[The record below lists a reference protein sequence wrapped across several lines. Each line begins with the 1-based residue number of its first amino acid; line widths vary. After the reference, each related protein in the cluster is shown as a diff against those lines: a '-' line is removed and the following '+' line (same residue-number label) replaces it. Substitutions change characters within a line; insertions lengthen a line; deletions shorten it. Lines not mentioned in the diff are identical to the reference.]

1 MPELFLPILVLSAT
15 CLVAAITLGLI
26 IKLRLDMASNTTQQ
40 THTQEQLNKLAEQ
53 ILTQQTLLTHTQSL
67 TSEHHNALVQTLQKQ
82 HQDTLTSQQHELR
95 ASMQDIRQQ
104 LQSTLGQQTQS
115 INHHIMNLQ
124 QKVDQHLQ
132 NISGQ
137 VDKRLTDGFAKT
149 QDIFTDVIKRLA
161 LIDQA
166 QQKITDLS
174 SNVVSLQDILSNK
187 QARGHFGEV
196 QLQQLIKNCIP
207 SGHYAWQYS
216 LSNNK
221 RADCVLFLPEPT
233 GTIAIDAKFPL
244 ENYRA
249 LMALHDPILL
259 QKARQ
264 NFRQDLKEH
273 IKAVGDKYIIPQET
287 ADAAVLFLPAESIF
301 AEIHAHHADIVE
313 FAFSRKVWL
322 VSPTTMMAILHT
334 AQAVLRDLQTQAQ
347 VHTIQKHLR
356 HLSEDFQRFSQR
368 MHYVSKH
375 IHDAQE
381 KVSQVKISADKI
393 AKRFDQIQQVKLEE
407 DSPEL
412 SLPSS

>member
-1 MPELFLPILVLSAT
+1 MPIDYTQIILTALLNTAIISAAAALAYFLYFKKRTLPMSLEDLKRLEDIQATLIQQQALFSHLQRSFA
-15 CLVAAITLGLI
+15 
-26 IKLRLDMASNTTQQ
+26 
-40 THTQEQLNKLAEQ
+40 EQLDRLQ
-53 ILTQQTLLTHTQSL
+53 SSFHTFSKDQLS
-67 TSEHHNALVQTLQKQ
+67 
-82 HQDTLTSQQHELR
+82 SQQQELR
-95 ASMQDIRQQ
+95 SSMVDIRQQ
-104 LQSTLGQQTQS
+104 LQNTLSQQTQS
-115 INHHIMNLQ
+115 VNQHIHNLQ
-124 QKVDQHLQ
+124 QKVDQHLSH
-132 NISGQ
+132 ISGQ

-196 QLQQLIKNCIP
+196 QLHQLVKNCIP
-207 SGHYAWQYS
+207 QGHFSMQHV
-216 LSNNK
+216 LSNAK

-244 ENYRA
+244 ENYRL
-249 LMALHDPILL
+249 LMNHTEPTLQ
-259 QKARQ
+259 QKARSQ
-264 NFRQDLKEH
+264 FRQDLKEH
-273 IKAVGDKYIIPQET
+273 IKAVADKYIIRDET
-287 ADAAVLFLPAESIF
+287 ADAAMLFLPAESIF
-301 AEIHAHHADIVE
+301 AEIHAHHPDLVE

-356 HLSEDFQRFSQR
+356 HLAEDFSRFSTR
-368 MHYVSKH
+368 MQYVAKH
-375 IHDAQE
+375 IDDAQD

-393 AKRFDQIQQVKLEE
+393 AKRFDQIQQVKLKESE
-407 DSPEL
+407 QEPL
-412 SLPSS
+412 LPS